1 MFVVNRT
8 GGSCD
13 DFYTEALFV
22 TESEEL
28 AKKYCHKANEFN
40 KRLKKRFVE
49 IDSEIED
56 IEDETDGRKDL
67 LLKWW
72 SKYHTLS
79 DVNAYSYEEIEVR

>member
-1 MFVVNRT
+1 MFVIKRT
-8 GGSCD
+8 GGSWD
-13 DFYTEALFV
+13 DFYTEDLFV

-28 AKKYCHKANEFN
+28 AKNYCDKANEFN

-49 IDSEIED
+49 IDSELED
-56 IEDETDGRKDL
+56 IDDTDVRRNL
-67 LLKWW
+67 LLEWW

>member
-1 MFVVNRT
+1 MFVIKRT
-8 GGSCD
+8 GGSWD

-28 AKKYCHKANEFN
+28 AKKYCQKANEVF
-40 KRLKKRFVE
+40 KRIKDRFSE
-49 IDSEIED
+49 IDSELED
-56 IEDETDGRKDL
+56 IDDTDVRRNL
-67 LLKWW
+67 LLEWW